1 MKILRLSILSI
12 LVLCNSKVS
21 AQDIKPKDLIGKWVI
36 QDERKWIDFL
46 DSTNLILYDS
56 TIFYSN
62 SIKFISHKGTYEIGI
77 EKSESLLTLNIDS
90 ANQIISKRAYLI
102 RRHSPDEYYLQLLK
116 TGKDGTIESYD
127 WNEKNKVCLLFRMV
141 MLNATMY

>member
-56 TIFYSN
+56 TICYSN